1 MKTQLSFSL
10 LVLSLVLSLFL
21 SSGMAAQAGSGAPGR
36 SAPLTLAALEAMA
49 LQHNPTLGEAQALVR
64 ASAGQVHQAGLWPNP
79 MVGYAANRL
88 RGGYVRGGDQGVFLQ
103 QSIPLGGKLA
113 AARATAQASQARA
126 ETEAMAQRATVLT
139 AVRLAYYHSLAAQE
153 RVQVEAQLAK
163 LAADA
168 ATTTH
173 QLGNVGQAD
182 QPDELQAEVEAGQA
196 QLRQQQAQQER
207 EQAWQALAAVVGE
220 PELPL
225 QTLAGSLSQD
235 LPVLQP
241 AAYLQQLLTRS
252 PAVQV
257 AEIERRQAEA
267 RLHQQ
272 KRQVVPDLFLRAG
285 IAQDRELSDFSRK
298 PSGLQGS
305 AEIGVQ
311 VPLFNRN
318 QGNIASAGAE
328 LERATLDLDRV
339 RLQLRAQAAPWLAGY
354 AMAQQSVHQYR
365 ESLLP
370 KAERAWRLYQASYQN
385 MGAAYPQVLI
395 AQRTW
400 FQLQSDY
407 LRQLEAVWV
416 DASALQGFLATDGL
430 TLLSSPTGVGTRPSA
445 GVSGQGGVQ

>member
-1 MKTQLSFSL
+1 MKTHLLLSL
-10 LVLSLVLSLFL
+10 LVLST
-21 SSGMAAQAGSGAPGR
+21 GMAAQSVSDVPSR
-36 SAPLTLAALEAMA
+36 PAPLTLETLEAMA
-49 LQHNPTLGEAQALVR
+49 LQHNPTLDEAKAVVR
-64 ASAGQVHQAGLWPNP
+64 ARAGQVRQAGAWPNP
-79 MVGYAANRL
+79 TVGYAANRL

-103 QSIPLGGKLA
+103 QSILLGGKLA
-113 AARATAQASQARA
+113 AARATAQVAQARA
-126 ETEAMAQRATVLT
+126 EMEATAQRATVLT

-153 RVQVEAQLAK
+153 RVQVEEQLAT

-182 QPDELQAEVEAGQA
+182 LPDELQAEVEAGQA
-196 QLRQQQAQQER
+196 QLREQQAQQER
-207 EQAWQALAAVVGE
+207 QQAWQALAAVVGQ

-225 QTLAGSLSQD
+225 QTLASSLSQD

-241 AAYLQQLLTRS
+241 AAYLQQLLTQS

-272 KRQVVPDLFLRAG
+272 KRQAVPDLFLRAG

-298 PSGLQGS
+298 PSGMQGS

-311 VPLFNRN
+311 LPLFNRN
-318 QGNIASAGAE
+318 QGNIASASAE
-328 LERATLDLDRV
+328 LERSTLDLDRV

-354 AMAQQSVHQYR
+354 ALAQQSVRQYR

-370 KAERAWRLYQASYQN
+370 KAERAWRLYQTSYQN

-416 DASALQGFLATDGL
+416 DASALKGFLATDGL
-430 TLLSSPTGVGTRPSA
+430 TLLSSPGSGARPGAAPGA
-445 GVSGQGGVQ
+445 GMSGQGGVQ